1 MARRSDPGSVLF
13 VGGMGLLAALTLLL
27 LVAPTLVV
35 LTVSFTSGFSLKFP
49 PPSYSLRWYEEL
61 MNAEQ
66 LHFAAWNSVKVAL
79 ATTLIA
85 IGLGV
90 PGALAIARS
99 QTATAKV
106 LDSLF
111 MSPLVLPALAF
122 GFAALMTFS
131 AVGWAVSTTTLVIGH
146 AAVCVPYVIRTTTAA
161 LAQMDPALLESSA
174 SLGATRAYTFR
185 RITWPL
191 VRPGVLAGRVHRLH
205 VVVRQRAGVA
215 VLARC
220 AHRHA
225 AHPHVAR
232 PGRAAG
238 RDHRRDVRRDHRG
251 HAGDDA
257 GDGAR
262 HRVVAPTAVV
272 VARDPARAAALW
284 LGGVMALAV
293 FALQAVPVLG
303 PAMALAL
310 GLPPAFVGVWSAAVW
325 SAALVGTLAAPSLL
339 ARCDAWWLARAC
351 LLLCAAGVASA
362 ASGHLAGLVLGALL
376 IGLGHGIEGP
386 MASHLLASHVPPPR
400 RALWFS
406 VKQTGVQVGAV
417 AASLLLPLLAL
428 ALGWR
433 AAAVAVV
440 VLTLGCSAALLVPA
454 ASLAVARAA
463 PAVGGPLGAL
473 VALRRTPVLRALAL
487 SAAAFGAVQ
496 VTLNGF
502 LVTWAVTERGAS
514 LVQAGAWL
522 GAAQAGGLVGRPAV
536 GLGGRPAG
544 PHPARAAGAGP
555 GDGPAVPRRWGRA
568 AVPGRCWCC
577 TA

>member
-1 MARRSDPGSVLF
+1 M
-13 VGGMGLLAALTLLL
+13 
-27 LVAPTLVV
+27 
-35 LTVSFTSGFSLKFP
+35 
-49 PPSYSLRWYEEL
+49 
-61 MNAEQ
+61 
-66 LHFAAWNSVKVAL
+66 
-79 ATTLIA
+79 
-85 IGLGV
+85 
-90 PGALAIARS
+90 
-99 QTATAKV
+99 
-106 LDSLF
+106 
-111 MSPLVLPALAF
+111 
-122 GFAALMTFS
+122 
-131 AVGWAVSTTTLVIGH
+131 
-146 AAVCVPYVIRTTTAA
+146 
-161 LAQMDPALLESSA
+161 
-174 SLGATRAYTFR
+174 
-185 RITWPL
+185 
-191 VRPGVLAGRVHRLH
+191 
-205 VVVRQRAGVA
+205 
-215 VLARC
+215 
-220 AHRHA
+220 
-225 AHPHVAR
+225 
-232 PGRAAG
+232 
-238 RDHRRDVRRDHRG
+238 
-251 HAGDDA
+251 
-257 GDGAR
+257 
-262 HRVVAPTAVV
+262 
-272 VARDPARAAALW
+272 ARDPARAAALW

-522 GAAQAGGLVGRPAV
+522 GAAQAGGLVGRPLWGWVAGRLGRIQPVLLALGLVMAGCAAAV
-536 GLGGRPAG
+536 GAGSSAWPLLVLYGLSASGWNGIFLAEVARQVPPAE
-544 PHPARAAGAGP
+544 AGTAT
-555 GDGPAVPRRWGRA
+555 A
-568 AVPGRCWCC
+568 AVMVVMVLGLVVGPLVFSALAAVSSFGTAFSVWSGVALAGCAALWRVRERKLGR
-577 TA
+577 